1 MKTRYLIALI
11 AALTVA
17 SAAFAADEG
26 EALFNK
32 SKCAAC
38 HKLSDKTVGPTLKEM
53 AAKYAGNKEAVA
65 TLEKKVRTG
74 GVGVWGNMPMPRTPA
89 TVTDAEITT
98 IVAWML
104 AH

>member
-1 MKTRYLIALI
+1 MKYRYLIAMT
-11 AALTVA
+11 AALAVA
-17 SAAFAADEG
+17 SAAFAADDG

-38 HKLSDKTVGPTLKEM
+38 HKLDNKTVGPTLKGI
-53 AAKYAGNKEAVA
+53 AAKYAGNTEAPA
-65 TLEKKVRTG
+65 ALEKKVRAG
-74 GVGVWGNMPMPRTPA
+74 GVGVWGSMPMPRTPA
-89 TVTDAEITT
+89 SVTDEEIKT